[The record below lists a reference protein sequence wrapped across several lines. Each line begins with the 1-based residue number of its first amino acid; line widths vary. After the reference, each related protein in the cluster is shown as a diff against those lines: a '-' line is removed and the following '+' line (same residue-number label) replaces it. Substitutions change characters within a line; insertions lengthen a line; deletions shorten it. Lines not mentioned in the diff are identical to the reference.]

1 MCNHN
6 KNDILDYY
14 YNLDDQTKRI
24 KIIKQI
30 NECEDCKAY
39 LNLLV
44 TTGENLDQIE
54 DLLPSENTFDLIEQK
69 INEIP
74 QVAPTGKKHTESL
87 PVLKI
92 AVTIIFV
99 LLGLYF
105 LQNQME
111 ILTFWEKIETSWLVK
126 TFGKYSFIFILFFA
140 VGSLITLALAPILYM
155 QSNKGKK
162 VIFK

>member
-1 MCNHN
+1 MCDHN

-14 YNLDDQTKRI
+14 YNLDDQKKRI
-24 KIIKQI
+24 KIKKQI
-30 NECEDCKAY
+30 NECEGCKSY

-44 TTGENLDQIE
+44 STGENLDQIE
-54 DLLPSENTFDLIEQK
+54 NSLPLENTFDLIEQK

-74 QVAPTGKKHTESL
+74 QVAPAAKKSSESI

-111 ILTFWEKIETSWLVK
+111 FLTFWEKIETSWLVK

-140 VGSLITLALAPILYM
+140 IGSLITLAFAPILYM
-155 QSNKGKK
+155 QSNKGKR